1 MKKTLLTVLMSS
13 SAILLTAC
21 GGGDSSF
28 VADDG
33 VPKNNID
40 KPYVTSTE
48 YTQDG
53 MSAIAAESRV
63 MTYKMLGVDGTVV
76 QATALV
82 FVPKTAAPAG
92 GWKTIVWA
100 HGTTGVA
107 DKCAPSQQGLKGTQF
122 LLQQLLAQGYVVV
135 APDYEGLGEPSG
147 KESHPFLNVKSEAYS
162 ITDAVV
168 ATRDYLTGQGKL
180 VSKDWLAIGHSQG
193 GHAALG
199 AAQYAARAQLDY
211 KGTIAIAPASNLAAI
226 LKGSEEAVKN
236 KPANIQIPVL
246 ASLDT
251 FTSLI
256 VAGMQGHKTSV
267 SYADIFKADT
277 AKIAPLAETECSG
290 PVGGALAQGMT
301 DYVSVPANLGSLNG
315 YGRNQDNFMSIPVIN
330 NFLFKDSQP
339 GTVKINQPVIIYQGE
354 RDETVPKAAT
364 DTLVTSA
371 RLNGTVIEDKNYR
384 IGPWDHTGA
393 YTLNINNIVTD
404 VKLMMPT
411 TTPIP

>member
-33 VPKNNID
+33 IPKNNID

-63 MTYKMLGVDGTVV
+63 MTYKMLGVDNKEVT
-76 QATALV
+76 ATALV
-82 FVPKTAAPAG
+82 FVPNKPQPAN
-92 GWKTIVWA
+92 GWPIVVWA

-107 DKCAPSQQGLKGTQF
+107 DKCAPSQQGLQGTQV
-122 LLQQLLAQGYVVV
+122 LLQQLLLEGYVVV
-135 APDYEGLGEPSG
+135 APDYEGLGAEG
-147 KESHPFLNVKSEAYS
+147 NHPFLNLKSEAFS

-168 ATRDYLTGQGKL
+168 ATRDYLSRQGKKAAPQWMT
-180 VSKDWLAIGHSQG
+180 VGHSQG

-199 AAQYAARAQLDY
+199 AAQYASRAQLDY
-211 KGTIAIAPASNLAAI
+211 KGTIAIAPASNLSAI
-226 LKGSEEAVKN
+226 LLGGEAFAVG
-236 KPANIQIPVL
+236 KPAAVQSYIYSP
-246 ASLDT
+246 LDA
-251 FTSLI
+251 FTLLI
-256 VAGMQGHKTSV
+256 VDGMQGHQTSVDYSTVFKGNLATLIPTIKGECFGQIESGIQQDMFNFSLQNGNSLENYGRTQTGFMALPQIDTFLNKTSQPLSAKV
-267 SYADIFKADT
+267 ST
-277 AKIAPLAETECSG
+277 
-290 PVGGALAQGMT
+290 
-301 DYVSVPANLGSLNG
+301 
-315 YGRNQDNFMSIPVIN
+315 
-330 NFLFKDSQP
+330 
-339 GTVKINQPVIIYQGE
+339 PVIIYQGGS
-354 RDETVPKAAT
+354 DQTVPKAAT
-364 DTLVTSA
+364 DTLVASA

-411 TTPIP
+411 PTRMP